1 MLRLDAPFVLLDD
14 ARDGGAAARLYTAPV
29 GIVAACTPQEVV
41 PALERL
47 RQARRDG
54 LHAAGLIAYE
64 AGAALE
70 PNVPAAAIDGPL
82 LWFGLF
88 QDYRTLAV
96 DAMLPD
102 PAGAW
107 IGALQSE
114 LDEARHAAQF
124 AEVKALIAAG
134 DLYQVNLSFRA
145 TAKVAGDPLALY
157 AGLRARSRAGWG
169 AVVAT
174 GETTI
179 LSLSPEMFFALDAGR
194 LTAKPMKGTARR
206 EGDAAADARAA
217 QDLRDDPKQRAENL
231 MIVDLM
237 RNDLSRVARPGSVA
251 VPLLFAVEPYP
262 TVHQMVSTVT
272 ADLAEGRDA
281 VDVLAALFPCGSIT
295 GAPKIRAM
303 QAIADIEDSA
313 RGLYTGAIGRL
324 DADGDAMFNVAIRTL
339 TWPRGSDHV
348 TLGIGSGIV
357 ADSVAADEWDECLA
371 KAAFLTSGQRDF
383 DLIETMA
390 FDPLEGIQHLEA
402 HLARMKASA
411 LALGFTFNRHDARN
425 ELQAATFRLRDA
437 RRIRLLLARSGAV
450 VVEVGPRP
458 APFEST
464 VAVRVVPLPVSQD
477 DLRLRHKTSARGF
490 YDAARAAA
498 GTPEVLFETPDGYL
512 TEGSYTNLFVARGD
526 KLVTPPLAEGLLPG
540 ILRSHLIETGRAV
553 EGRLTRDDLREG
565 FLLGNALRGLF
576 RAEMVAD

>member
-1 MLRLDAPFVLLDD
+1 MLRPTPPFVLLDD

-29 GIVAACTPQEVV
+29 EVV
-41 PALERL
+41 VAHAPAEVAPALARL
-47 RQARRDG
+47 RSARQAG
-54 LHAAGLIAYE
+54 LHAVGYLAYE
-64 AGAALE
+64 AGAAFE
-70 PNVPAAAIDGPL
+70 PGVAARNANGPL

-88 QDYRTLAV
+88 ADYAV
-96 DAMLPD
+96 VDPQAMLPD

-107 IGALQSE
+107 IGDLEPEVSPE
-114 LDEARHAAQF
+114 RHAAQF
-124 AEVKALIAAG
+124 AAVQALITAG
-134 DLYQVNLSFRA
+134 DLYQVNQSFRA
-145 TAKVAGDPLALY
+145 QVPVAGDPLALY

-174 GETTI
+174 GEATI
-179 LSLSPEMFFALDAGR
+179 LSLSPELFFALEDGR
-194 LTAKPMKGTARR
+194 LTARPMKGTARR
-206 EGDAAADARAA
+206 EADPATDARAA
-217 QDLRDDPKQRAENL
+217 AALRDDPKQRAENL

-237 RNDLSRVARPGSVA
+237 RNDLSRVARAGSVS
-251 VPLLFAVEPYP
+251 VPELFAVEPYP

-281 VDVLAALFPCGSIT
+281 LDVLAALFPCGSIT

-303 QAIADIEDSA
+303 QAIAEIEDSP

-339 TWPRGSDHV
+339 TWPVGDAQA
-348 TLGIGSGIV
+348 TLGLGSGVV
-357 ADSVAADEWDECLA
+357 ADSVALAEWDECLA
-371 KAAFLTSGQRDF
+371 KGAFLDSGRADF
-383 DLIETMA
+383 DLIETMG
-390 FDPLEGIQHLEA
+390 FDPIEGIQHLEA

-411 LALGFTFNRHDARN
+411 TALGFRFNRHDARN

-450 VVEVGPRP
+450 VVEVGPGP
-458 APFEST
+458 APFEQ
-464 VAVRVVPLPVSQD
+464 VVPVRVVPLPVAPD

-498 GTPEVLFETPDGYL
+498 GTAEVVFEGRDGTL
-512 TEGSYTNLFVARGD
+512 TEGSYTSLFVEREG
-526 KLVTPPLAEGLLPG
+526 KLLTPPFAAGLLPG
-540 ILRSHLIETGRAV
+540 VLRGHLIETGQAI
-553 EGRLTRDDLREG
+553 EAPLTRDDLKDG

-576 RAEMVAD
+576 RARMVAD

>member
-29 GIVAACTPQEVV
+29 GIVVAHAPLEVA
-41 PALERL
+41 PALEKL
-47 RQARRDG
+47 RQARAQG
-54 LHAAGLIAYE
+54 LHAAGMIAYE

-70 PNVPAAAIDGPL
+70 PGVSAPALDGPL

-88 QDYRTLAV
+88 EGWQSLSVEAT
-96 DAMLPD
+96 LPD

-107 IGALQSE
+107 IGALE
-114 LDEARHAAQF
+114 PEWDEARHAAQF
-124 AEVKALIAAG
+124 AEVQRLIAAG
-134 DLYQVNLSFRA
+134 DLYQVNQTFRA
-145 TAKVAGDPLALY
+145 TAPVVGDPLALY

-174 GETTI
+174 GEATI
-179 LSLSPEMFFALDAGR
+179 LSLSPELFFSLEDGR
-194 LTAKPMKGTARR
+194 LTARPMKGTARR
-206 EGDAAADARAA
+206 EADPAADARAA
-217 QDLRDDPKQRAENL
+217 AALRDDPKQRAENL

-237 RNDLSRVARPGSVA
+237 RNDLSRVARAGSVA
-251 VPLLFAVEPYP
+251 VPELFAVEPYP

-281 VDVLAALFPCGSIT
+281 LDVLAALFPCGSIT

-303 QAIADIEDSA
+303 QAIAGIEDSA

-339 TWPRGSDHV
+339 TWPTGGSRV
-348 TLGIGSGIV
+348 TLGIGSGVV

-371 KAAFLTSGQRDF
+371 KAAFLVGGRPDF

-390 FDPLEGIQHLEA
+390 FDPVEGIQHLEA

-411 LALGFTFNRHDARN
+411 AALGFAFDRHGARN
-425 ELQAATFRLRDA
+425 ELQAATFRLREA
-437 RRIRLLLARSGAV
+437 RRIRLLLARGGAV

-458 APFEST
+458 APFDG
-464 VAVRVVPLPVSQD
+464 VVPVRIVPLPVSPD

-490 YDAARAAA
+490 YDAARIAA
-498 GTPEVLFETPDGYL
+498 GTTEVVFEAPDGGL
-512 TEGSYTNLFVARGD
+512 TEGSYTSLFVTRGD
-526 KLVTPPLAEGLLPG
+526 VLVTPPLAQGLLPG
-540 ILRSHLIETGRAV
+540 VLRAHLIQTGRAV
-553 EGRLTRDDLREG
+553 EGRLTRGDIRDG

-576 RAEMVAD
+576 RARMVAD